1 MITLDKVKIIIEG
14 RKAKRVP
21 GASNEKPTGSFS
33 RGTLKDTPEGQ
44 KRYKA
49 AKIDIEVKKG
59 LRDAGA
65 SGDFSPTM
73 SPEAR
78 KKAQAIRDA
87 RIKNL
92 QTPDP
97 FDDDYAK
104 KTGKVDK
111 RTKVG
116 KKIGSAF
123 ESPKKSDFKKLD
135 KKPGGYRAPKGDFGP
150 GITKGQ
156 ANVKGMERRTFKIT
170 KPSDVEVPQ
179 SFKDFDKKLRRYRS
193 DLQDYKDRDKAT
205 MRTGESSSKVKVS
218 GANNLS
224 RQDVGM
230 APSDTP
236 KKTKP
241 QKGVSALETTKKY
254 NQERASKAS
263 KNTMPSGKDFISKYK
278 KQAETATTNL
288 RKKVNKIAKNKKLTG
303 GQKAVKSR
311 EVMKNVKTSQNFARG
326 YANPKKAQ
334 TAITLPKDIKT
345 VKDAAKGAR
354 RTITKTTKKP
364 LKVNLGKQISFG
376 KSPIQ
381 KAVKALNPRAADVL
395 KTLGPGGRKLLK
407 RGGLA
412 GALGLT
418 ALSSPTIRRGVKAA
432 LAGAGLATFANKKDE
447 YSKQLKLGDGI
458 KAVGPVKSTYSLSKP
473 KFDKGTKVSGGYV
486 QNPKDVAKMKEKR
499 KNYTPTKK

>member
-1 MITLDKVKIIIEG
+1 MNLFE
-14 RKAKRVP
+14 
-21 GASNEKPTGSFS
+21 
-33 RGTLKDTPEGQ
+33 
-44 KRYKA
+44 
-49 AKIDIEVKKG
+49 
-59 LRDAGA
+59 
-65 SGDFSPTM
+65 
-73 SPEAR
+73 
-78 KKAQAIRDA
+78 
-87 RIKNL
+87 RIKNIRRNNL
-92 QTPDP
+92 QEEKMKIPGGTGDIGFNAPKRGEKVQKRLDRADKLGTPDP
-97 FDDDYAK
+97 ADPDYDK
-104 KTGKVDK
+104 KVKKVDG
-111 RTKVG
+111 RS
-116 KKIGSAF
+116 KIGKAF
-123 ESPKKSDFKKLD
+123 KTPKKSDLKKLD
-135 KKPGGYRAPKGDFGP
+135 KKPGGYRAPKGDFGKGLTP
-150 GITKGQ
+150 GEFRGKQMDASAI
-156 ANVKGMERRTFKIT
+156 KIT
-170 KPSDVEVPQ
+170 KPSDVKLPQ
-179 SFKDFDKKLRRYRS
+179 TFTDFSRKLRRYRS

-218 GANNLS
+218 GANNLT

-254 NQERASKAS
+254 NQKRAAKAL

-288 RKKVNKIAKNKKLTG
+288 RKKVNKIANNKKLTG
-303 GQKAVKSR
+303 RKKAELSR
-311 EVMKNVKTSQNFARG
+311 IEMKKLTTAKNFARG
-326 YANPKKAQ
+326 LSDPKKAQ

-345 VKDAAKGAR
+345 VKDAAKGA
-354 RTITKTTKKP
+354 ITKTTVKD
-364 LKVNLGKQISFG
+364 VARGKQISYG
-376 KSPIQ
+376 KSSIQ

-499 KNYTPTKK
+499 KNYVPTKK

>member
-1 MITLDKVKIIIEG
+1 MSLFEIIKSIRYDLQEK
-14 RKAKRVP
+14 RKFPGDESGAYKR
-21 GASNEKPTGSFS
+21 
-33 RGTLKDTPEGQ
+33 
-44 KRYKA
+44 

-59 LRDAGA
+59 LKDAGA

-78 KKAQAIRDA
+78 KKAQAKRDA
-87 RIKNL
+87 RIKKL
-92 QTPDP
+92 ATPDP
-97 FDDDYAK
+97 FDDDYSK

-111 RTKVG
+111 RS
-116 KKIGSAF
+116 KIGKAF

-135 KKPGGYRAPKGDFGP
+135 KKSGGYRAPKGDFGP
-150 GITKGQ
+150 GITQGQ

-170 KPSDVEVPQ
+170 KPSDVKLPQ
-179 SFKDFDKKLRRYRS
+179 TFKDFDKKLRGYRS

-205 MRTGESSSKVKVS
+205 MRTGKSSSKIKPSDVD
-218 GANNLS
+218 NLS

-254 NQERASKAS
+254 NQKRAAKAS
-263 KNTMPSGKDFISKYK
+263 KNTMSSGKDFISKYK

-288 RKKVNKIAKNKKLTG
+288 RKQVDKIANNKKLTG
-303 GQKAVKSR
+303 SQKAIKSR
-311 EVMKNVKTSQNFARG
+311 EVMKNITTAKNFARG
-326 YANPKKAQ
+326 LSDPKKAQ

-395 KTLGPGGRKLLK
+395 KTIGPGGRTLLK

-432 LAGAGLATFANKKDE
+432 LAGAGLGYFA
-447 YSKQLKLGDGI
+447 SKQQPKKRQLKVGDGI
-458 KAVGPVKSTYSLSKP
+458 KEIGSVRQNFGLSSGFSKP
-473 KFDKGTKVSGGYV
+473 
-486 QNPKDVAKMKEKR
+486 NPDDEKAVNAR
-499 KNYTPTKK
+499 LKAYRDSFKKTNKKK

>member
-1 MITLDKVKIIIEG
+1 MSLFEIIKSIRYDLQEK
-14 RKAKRVP
+14 RKFPGDESGAYKR
-21 GASNEKPTGSFS
+21 
-33 RGTLKDTPEGQ
+33 
-44 KRYKA
+44 

-59 LRDAGA
+59 LKDAGA

-78 KKAQAIRDA
+78 KKAQAKRDA
-87 RIKNL
+87 RIKKL
-92 QTPDP
+92 ATPDP
-97 FDDDYAK
+97 FDDDYSK

-111 RTKVG
+111 RS
-116 KKIGSAF
+116 KIGKAF

-135 KKPGGYRAPKGDFGP
+135 KKSGGYRAPKGDFGP
-150 GITKGQ
+150 GITQGQ

-170 KPSDVEVPQ
+170 KPSDVKLPQ
-179 SFKDFDKKLRRYRS
+179 TFKDFDKKLRGYRS

-205 MRTGESSSKVKVS
+205 MRTGKSSSKIKPSDVD
-218 GANNLS
+218 NLS

-254 NQERASKAS
+254 NQKRAAKAS
-263 KNTMPSGKDFISKYK
+263 KNTMSSGKDFISKYK

-288 RKKVNKIAKNKKLTG
+288 RKQVDKIAKNQKLTG
-303 GQKAVKSR
+303 SQKAVKSR
-311 EVMKNVKTSQNFARG
+311 EVMKNVKTSQNFAKG

-334 TAITLPKDIKT
+334 TSITVPKDIKT

-354 RTITKTTKKP
+354 RTITKTTKNS

-381 KAVKALNPRAADVL
+381 KAVRALNPRAAEVL
-395 KTLGPGGRKLLK
+395 KTIGPGGRTLLK
-407 RGGLA
+407 RGGIA
-412 GALGLT
+412 GAVGLT

-432 LAGAGLATFANKKDE
+432 LAGAGLGYFA
-447 YSKQLKLGDGI
+447 SKQQPKKRQLKVGDGI
-458 KAVGPVKSTYSLSKP
+458 KEIGSVRQNFGLSSGFSKP
-473 KFDKGTKVSGGYV
+473 
-486 QNPKDVAKMKEKR
+486 NPDDEKAVNAR
-499 KNYTPTKK
+499 LKAYNDSFKKTNKKK